1 MAPWDSHV
9 FPVLPD
15 MAFPVFWMDAHFLH
29 NWIFQ
34 SGQGVKHCV
43 FLKFIIIIFI
53 FSNLYTQYK
62 ARTHNPKIKG
72 QMFFQPRQPGPLPL
86 LPPNFFLMLQMKN
99 GKMQPQSPETYT

>member
-1 MAPWDSHV
+1 
-9 FPVLPD
+9 

-43 FLKFIIIIFI
+43 FLKLIIIIFI
-53 FSNLYTQYK
+53 FSNIYTQCK

-72 QMFFQPRQPGPLPL
+72 QIFFQPRQPGPSPCCPEEL
-86 LPPNFFLMLQMKN
+86 LDVTDEKLQDAT
-99 GKMQPQSPETYT
+99 SESRDIYVTE